1 MKKYCIIVMLL
12 LVALG
17 AVAQI
22 SEIKEGYVGWTYSQF
37 DDPMTDDSYTIFM
50 NLNVLT
56 YSEEEMMLVRYVKQN
71 NSWDWGLMTIGT
83 EHPKA
88 EVINVRY
95 GKEEEKSI
103 KFNTNGAIL
112 LYIPIKDMEKFL
124 QYTVISIRYRGQ
136 VYKFQ
141 MEGLR
146 KTIQSLNIVIN
157 NTL

>member
-1 MKKYCIIVMLL
+1 MKKYCIIVLLL

-17 AVAQI
+17 AVAQLP
-22 SEIKEGYVGWTYSQF
+22 EINEGYGDWVYSQL
-37 DDPMTDDSYTIFM
+37 DDPMTDDSYTMFM
-50 NLNVLT
+50 CPNVFT
-56 YSEEEMMLVRYVKQN
+56 YNEEEMMVVRYVKQY
-71 NSWDWGLMTIGT
+71 NSWDWGLITIGT

-112 LYIPIKDMEKFL
+112 LYTPIKDMEKFL